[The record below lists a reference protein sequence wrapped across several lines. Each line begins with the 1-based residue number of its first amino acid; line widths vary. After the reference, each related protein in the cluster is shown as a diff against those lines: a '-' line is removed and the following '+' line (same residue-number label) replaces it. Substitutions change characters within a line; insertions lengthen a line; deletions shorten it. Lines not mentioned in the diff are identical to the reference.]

1 MSDIKIF
8 KPDIT
13 DIQQV
18 DGELKFVISG
28 DNEYGLDVSLIN
40 SIRRILLTE
49 IPTVGFKLEENGQS
63 NDIIINENNSS
74 LHNEMILHR
83 IALIPLYINPINYM
97 NNYLFECNV
106 KHDNKNQFTFVTAKN
121 ITIYELKN
129 HLLTKI
135 DKYNNKTSDMTDE
148 DKKLLENQLSEL
160 NHDNYDLDKPLSDK
174 ERDKILKPFVFRKV
188 KNYCL
193 LNELKTTNTNNTS
206 QSLNFYG
213 VPSIGYGKY
222 HANFQ
227 SVSQATYS
235 YLVNE
240 DLLNEKIE
248 ESIQNN
254 KISDADNDSYKKDFI
269 LREGERYY
277 HRDIVGEPNKYL
289 FSLKSNNYYDE
300 NALFK
305 LSINILKEKFIN
317 FKLNIIDHLK
327 NNNDTN
333 IELQHK
339 SEYIYIL
346 KINNED
352 HTLGNLFQKFIS
364 KNYIDNES
372 FISSLSYK
380 KPHPLEDNIILIISL
395 FKNHKLL
402 KELNEINKI
411 NKIFSIII
419 EMIDKLID
427 DINILLKVSEKKL

>member
-1 MSDIKIF
+1 MSDIKTF

-13 DIQQV
+13 DIQRV
-18 DGELKFVISG
+18 DDELKFIISG
-28 DNEYGLDVSLIN
+28 DDEYGLDVSLIN

-49 IPTVGFKLEENGQS
+49 IPTVGFKLEENGQT

-74 LHNEMILHR
+74 LHNEMLLHR
-83 IALIPLYINPINYM
+83 IALLPLYINPINYM
-97 NNYLFECNV
+97 NNYLFKCDIQHNN
-106 KHDNKNQFTFVTAKN
+106 DNQFTFVTAKN
-121 ITIYELKN
+121 IDIYQLKD
-129 HLLTKI
+129 HLLLKI
-135 DKYNNKTSDMTDE
+135 DKYFDKSSDMNDE
-148 DKKLLENQLSEL
+148 DKKLFKDQLNEMNQENY
-160 NHDNYDLDKPLSDK
+160 NLDKPLSDK
-174 ERDKILKPFVFRKV
+174 EKEKIFKPFIFRNQ

-193 LNELKTTNTNNTS
+193 LNELKTTNTDNIS

-248 ESIQNN
+248 DSIRIN
-254 KISDADNDSYKKDFI
+254 KISDEEQANYRKDFI

-277 HRDIVGEPNKYL
+277 YRDNFGESNKYL
-289 FSLKSNNYYDE
+289 FSLKSNHYYDE
-300 NALFK
+300 NSLFK
-305 LSINILKEKFIN
+305 LSINILKDKFIN
-317 FKLNIIDHLK
+317 FKLNIVDHLK
-327 NNNDTN
+327 NNNDNN
-333 IELQHK
+333 IELQTK
-339 SEYIYIL
+339 SEYIYIV

-364 KNYIDNES
+364 KNYIDNDS

-380 KPHPLEDNIILIISL
+380 KPHPLEDNIIFIISL
-395 FKNHKLL
+395 SKNHKLL

-411 NKIFSIII
+411 NKIFTIII
-419 EMIDKLID
+419 ENIDKLVD